1 MAGNFCQA
9 LPAPVNISTVA
20 MMTLFSLNLALYQG
34 LTLVHCSAQLQ
45 SFLWDRGCVWE
56 LFRGC
61 LGGLREYRG
70 LFRGHFVSER
80 LKLS

>member
-34 LTLVHCSAQLQ
+34 LTLVHCSAQLTC
-45 SFLWDRGCVWE
+45 FLWNRGCVE
-56 LFRGC
+56 GLFRGC
-61 LGGLREYRG
+61 LGGVRG
-70 LFRGHFVSER
+70 Y
-80 LKLS
+80 